1 MTYLNP
7 VLAFGK
13 EQFIENCIEAG
24 VDGIIVPDLPYEEQ
38 DIIAPLLRTS
48 NIALIPLVTVTSPIE
63 RIEKIT
69 SESEGFVYAVT
80 VAGVTGVRQNF
91 KEEIHSYLEKVKSHT
106 HLPVVAGFGISTKEH
121 VEEMI
126 TICDGVVVGNKVI
139 ELLENEKREEIC
151 EFIQATKQK
160 EEA

>member
-1 MTYLNP
+1 
-7 VLAFGK
+7 V
-13 EQFIENCIEAG
+13 ENCMEAG

-38 DIIAPLLRTS
+38 DIIAPLLGEA

-63 RIEKIT
+63 RIKKIT

-91 KEEIHSYLEKVKSHT
+91 KDEIHSYLEKVKSHT

-121 VEEMI
+121 VEEMV
-126 TICDGVVVGNKVI
+126 TICDGVVVGSKVI

-151 EFIQATKQK
+151 EFIQATKPK